1 MKLKNIGIVLL
12 IIGILYL
19 LIISWLCSWWYVSD
33 YREFGPEFISSSSL
47 YTSLPFNII
56 WALSAPLGSVLV
68 IFGFALSRQIEKN
81 RILFF
86 LIGSVILLIWLA
98 MWYVSFITSR
108 LFGIG
113 GGIIIISFLIC
124 VWSWAKRRPTLKVS
138 YRLAADIRIVSYLF
152 YLIAAWGLC
161 GLLGSPLFGLRPEIM
176 IEFKTQQGAYT
187 MGAKVI
193 VCLTLGWILM
203 AISEYIE
210 TYSNRRFN

>member
-1 MKLKNIGIVLL
+1 
-12 IIGILYL
+12 
-19 LIISWLCSWWYVSD
+19 
-33 YREFGPEFISSSSL
+33 
-47 YTSLPFNII
+47 
-56 WALSAPLGSVLV
+56 
-68 IFGFALSRQIEKN
+68 
-81 RILFF
+81 
-86 LIGSVILLIWLA
+86 
-98 MWYVSFITSR
+98 
-108 LFGIG
+108 
-113 GGIIIISFLIC
+113 
-124 VWSWAKRRPTLKVS
+124 
-138 YRLAADIRIVSYLF
+138 LAADIRIVSYLF